1 MWEATHKPLPC
12 FIWTAAFSTV
22 TQWMTAPTAT
32 VCFPLKSNN
41 VRPGQTVP
49 TSRWHARM
57 SPSQAFLTLPPTLSF
72 ELPYPCGCAHPLSLH
87 CCATAFLPDQFLTQ
101 MSTDEAEENR
111 ARGWNMSPIRNR
123 KTSGE
128 VGNVSWLLLRGN
140 GNTGGLHAPTCV
152 CGVSPWALAVRAE
165 NKRVKAEK
173 EGSASLRSRVKPE
186 KLKQCSAW
194 SEEVKL
200 LKG

>member
-1 MWEATHKPLPC
+1 MWEASHKPLPC

-41 VRPGQTVP
+41 VRPWQTVP

-72 ELPYPCGCAHPLSLH
+72 ELPYPCGCARPLSSH
-87 CCATAFLPDQFLTQ
+87 CCATAFLLDQFLTQ

-111 ARGWNMSPIRNR
+111 ARGWNMAAITNR

-128 VGNVSWLLLRGN
+128 AGSVSWLLLRGN
-140 GNTGGLHAPTCV
+140 GNTGRLHVCARCKPT
-152 CGVSPWALAVRAE
+152 SPRSTSWE
-165 NKRVKAEK
+165 Q
-173 EGSASLRSRVKPE
+173 AS
-186 KLKQCSAW
+186 
-194 SEEVKL
+194 
-200 LKG
+200 